1 MSTFR
6 IAWRNLW
13 RNGRRTAITFA
24 AVALNTAILIVSFA
38 LMVGVVDDLVHNV
51 TDLSLGQVQVHHPKY
66 RSERSIY
73 DTVEDPGK
81 ILAAAREAGIAAAPR
96 SYGFGL
102 LSRATHSAGVQFC
115 GVSPSAEKQISDLH
129 QYMLLGEY
137 LPDLPEKKVVIG
149 RKLART
155 LEAKIGDE
163 LVVVVQA
170 ADGSMGNELFYIAGV
185 LKSVGETLDRTLA
198 LVDQKDYEELFA
210 APGKVH
216 EIALNSRGRLSEVAV
231 AAAVAP
237 VAGKNKVETWHELLP
252 PLADMLE
259 QMNGMLFL
267 FGLVFFLAAGLG
279 VMNTMLMATYERI
292 REFGLLKAIGA
303 TPWRVLREISIE
315 ALTLALVS
323 TLVGG
328 AVGVFFGWYFQEFPI
343 DLSTFS
349 PDGFS
354 TMGVAMNPLWR
365 AALTPESVWIPIV
378 MMWIISLLAALWP
391 AIKAARLDPVK
402 ALTHI

>member
-1 MSTFR
+1 VSTIR

-24 AVALNTAILIVSFA
+24 AVSLNTAILIVSFA
-38 LMVGVVDDLVHNV
+38 LMIGIVDDLIHNV

-73 DTVEDPGK
+73 DTVKNPEK
-81 ILAAAREAGIAAAPR
+81 ILAAAQEMGISAATR

-102 LSRATHSAGVQFC
+102 LSHGTKSAGVQFC
-115 GVSPSAEKQISDLH
+115 GVSPTAEKNISDLY
-129 QYMLLGEY
+129 QYILDGSY
-137 LPDLPEKKVVIG
+137 LPDLPDRKVVVG

-155 LEAKIGDE
+155 LETKIGDE

-170 ADGSMGNELFYIAGV
+170 ADGSLGNELFYVAGV
-185 LKSVGETLDRTLA
+185 LKSVGETTDRTLA
-198 LVDQKDYEELFA
+198 LIDSKDFEELFA
-210 APGKVH
+210 TKGLVH
-216 EIALNSRGRLSEVAV
+216 EIALNSRGRLTEDQV
-231 AAAVAP
+231 AAAVKTA
-237 VAGKNKVETWHELLP
+237 AGDSAVETWRQLLP
-252 PLADMLE
+252 PLNDMLNS
-259 QMNGMLFL
+259 MNGVLFL

-303 TPWRVLREISIE
+303 SPWRVLREVTAE
-315 ALTLALVS
+315 ALVLALAS

-328 AVGVFFGWYFQEFPI
+328 AVGVFFGWYFEHFPI
-343 DLSTFS
+343 DLTVFS
-349 PDGFS
+349 ADGFS
-354 TMGVAMNPLWR
+354 TMGVAMSPLWR
-365 AALTPESVWIPIV
+365 ATLSPETIWIPIV

-391 AIKAARLDPVK
+391 AVKAARLDPVK
-402 ALTHI
+402 ALSHV